1 MYRDMFELLGRDDI
15 GQLAPGKQADLALF
29 KLDELSFAGSHDP
42 LAALLLCNAQRAD
55 RVMIAGIWRVIDG
68 AIVDLDIEEMKFEQ
82 RKQAR
87 HLVANH
93 L

>member
-1 MYRDMFELLGRDDI
+1 MLGRDDI
-15 GQLAPGKQADLALF
+15 GQLAVGKQADLALF

-55 RVMIAGIWRVIDG
+55 RVMIAGNWRVVDG
-68 AIVDLDIEEMKFEQ
+68 AIVDLDIEELKAEQ
-82 RKQAR
+82 RLQAKN
-87 HLVANH
+87 LVANH